1 MLSVFWNM
9 KGIVYFE
16 LRKFSKTITSQIYAE
31 QLKKVDEI
39 LRERG
44 VNPRTIHLLAHNFRV
59 HTSNLAQNTIEELG
73 WKLVP
78 HPPYS
83 PDIAPSDY
91 HLFLSMQ
98 HSLANQQFN
107 NYQEVEI
114 WVQDY
119 FASQE
124 PESFESG
131 IRSLRKKWKNI
142 VDNFGEYLLE

>member
-16 LRKFSKTITSQIYAE
+16 LQKSSKTITSQIYTE

-39 LRERG
+39 LQERG
-44 VNPRTIHLLAHNFRV
+44 VNPRTIHLLAHNLRV

-91 HLFLSMQ
+91 HLFRSMQ
-98 HSLANQQFN
+98 HSLANQSK
-107 NYQEVEI
+107 V
-114 WVQDY
+114 
-119 FASQE
+119 
-124 PESFESG
+124 
-131 IRSLRKKWKNI
+131 
-142 VDNFGEYLLE
+142 